1 MSVLVNSLWWI
12 ENGVS
17 CYFICIYPR
26 EVGTFSEPKR
36 NTRSFILCL
45 FQSNMDIVLTNEKYR
60 MYRSTHTPCRLNYPQ
75 KSLISKGFPMISH
88 KKVLS
93 TKTPAIF
100 RSFILCLFQSN
111 MDILLTNEKSRMY
124 RFTHTPVYWNF
135 PSQNHH
141 SSE

>member
-1 MSVLVNSLWWI
+1 MNWKWCLLLFYLYISSRGRYNFFFNKLMSEKNIFEIQLIGYRSLI
-12 ENGVS
+12 
-17 CYFICIYPR
+17 ICSLSLLLRSISRFTRPLAIAPLR
-26 EVGTFSEPKR
+26 SKDFSIHGEILKKSRFSEPKR
-36 NTRSFILCL
+36 NT
-45 FQSNMDIVLTNEKYR
+45 
-60 MYRSTHTPCRLNYPQ
+60 
-75 KSLISKGFPMISH
+75 
-88 KKVLS
+88 
-93 TKTPAIF
+93 